1 MRWLTSGEICKELR
15 VTPTT
20 IKTYCDSGKL
30 RVRKVTAR
38 KFLYD
43 IDSLLEKDN
52 EINKLNKIN
61 ICYARVSNTKQKD
74 DLQRQTSLIKEFMVK
89 NGIKPDQVITDIA
102 SGMNENRPG
111 FNTLIDLIVHNK
123 VDKVYITYKDRLT
136 RFGFEYF
143 QNLFQLYNTTIEVI
157 NLTDEQDY
165 QQELLEDFTSIIHHF
180 SMKMYSN
187 RRKVLKQLKID
198 LENTEE

>member
-20 IKTYCDSGKL
+20 IKLYCDKGKL
-30 RVRKVTAR
+30 KVRKITAR

-61 ICYARVSNTKQKD
+61 VCYARVSNTKQKD
-74 DLQRQTSLIKEFMVK
+74 DLQRQTQLIKEFMVK

-111 FNTLIDLIVHNK
+111 FNALIDLIVHNK
-123 VDKVYITYKDRLT
+123 VDKVYISYKDRLT

-143 QNLFQLYNTTIEVI
+143 ENLFKLYGTTIEVI
-157 NLTDEQDY
+157 NLTTEQDY
-165 QQELLEDFTSIIHHF
+165 QQELLEDFVSIIHHF

-187 RRKVLKQLKID
+187 RRKVLKQMKID
-198 LENTEE
+198 LESTEE